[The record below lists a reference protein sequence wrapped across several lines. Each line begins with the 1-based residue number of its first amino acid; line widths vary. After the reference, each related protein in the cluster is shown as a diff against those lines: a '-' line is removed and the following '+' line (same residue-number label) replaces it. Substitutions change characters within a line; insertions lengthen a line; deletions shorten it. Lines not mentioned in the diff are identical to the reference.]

1 MRVLITGATGRVG
14 RFILADLLAAGYDV
28 ATLGRAPVPG
38 VEHFA
43 WQLGVPVSLP
53 EAGALVHAAFDHV
66 PGLYRGG
73 EGDDPEGFWRRNV
86 EGSRLLF
93 EEAMRQGIHRAIFL
107 SSRAAYGDPMPG
119 AILDEAEPPAPGGT
133 LYGQGKHATEQMLDA
148 LADQGLRPVSLRATG
163 VFGHLPGGPEHKWVG
178 LFRGYLAGEPIA
190 PRVAT
195 EVHGADVAAAVRLM
209 LERGET
215 ERFYNVS
222 DLVLDRSDLL
232 ARVAELTGVT
242 HALPER
248 ADAGGLAVMAT
259 DRLRA
264 LGWRPDGLARLDADL
279 PELVAAAR

>member
-1 MRVLITGATGRVG
+1 MRVLITGASGRVG

-28 ATLGRAPVPG
+28 ATLGRTPVPG
-38 VEHFA
+38 VAHFA
-43 WQLGVPVSLP
+43 WQLGAPVALP
-53 EAGALVHAAFDHV
+53 EAGALIHAAFDHV

-93 EEAMRQGIHRAIFL
+93 EEALRRGVHRAVFL
-107 SSRAAYGDPMPG
+107 SSRAAYGAPPPG
-119 AILDEAEPPAPGGT
+119 AVLDEAGPTAPGGT
-133 LYGQGKHATEQMLDA
+133 LYGQGKRATEQMLDA
-148 LADQGLRPVSLRATG
+148 LADQGLSPVSLRATG
-163 VFGHLPGGPEHKWVG
+163 VFGHPPGGPEHKWAG

-195 EVHGADVAAAVRLM
+195 EVHGADLAAAVRLM
-209 LERGET
+209 LELGET
-215 ERFYNVS
+215 ERLYNVS
-222 DLVLDRSDLL
+222 DLVLDRHDLL
-232 ARVAELTGVT
+232 ARVAELTGAT

-248 ADAGGLAVMAT
+248 ADAGALAVMAT